1 MIGTL
6 KKNWLKLLQVIE
18 EFIPALGFLVVFIT
32 FIIGIFSRYVLR
44 SPVPWTYEVSIL
56 AYMWT
61 VYLACGLAMKKE
73 EHVVFSLFYDG
84 RSEKTK
90 KILRIIGNA
99 LMAVSML
106 VVFVPSIKGILY
118 KYAKTGV
125 LQIPVKYAFLPF
137 ILLIVDIFGRS
148 VYNIYKELAPTQADK
163 LKL

>member
-1 MIGTL
+1 
-6 KKNWLKLLQVIE
+6 
-18 EFIPALGFLVVFIT
+18 
-32 FIIGIFSRYVLR
+32 
-44 SPVPWTYEVSIL
+44 
-56 AYMWT
+56 MWT

-99 LMAVSML
+99 LMTVSML

-137 ILLIVDIFGRS
+137 ILLIVDVFGRS